1 MAPCSRWGWF
11 LVVALVLLLTLVPSA
26 EGHRSKKRPQQPPQA
41 PAPVPAPSIVPVP
54 PPVLPPPAPVPP
66 PSPAPPPT
74 PPTKPSTTPPTKPT
88 AAPTTKPLPRPA
100 PVAPAPKPKPSPPA
114 SKPQPVPPKP
124 KPDFTDE
131 EINNGTALAKLN
143 LRALKNARTMN
154 TPQTHLGDNN
164 PCQGAN
170 VPMRREWRSLPPPER
185 KAFIAAVQCIMRQPV
200 LSDPKRVPMAKSLYD
215 DFVAVHYTSFKNTH
229 LTASFFAW
237 HRYYLASFEQR
248 LRSQCGYKGAL
259 PYWEWGLDINNPAAS
274 PVFDGSETS
283 LGSDGEFI
291 PHDGLQLR
299 QPFTKNLITL
309 KPGSGGGCVKAGPFK
324 DMRVHIGPAALAQ
337 YGTDKPFNVSNPL
350 EDLPRCLK
358 RDLNKDVATRF
369 NSFRNTT
376 LLILQQTTIKNFS
389 SLLQGDDR
397 FFPNTLGVHGGG
409 HLIIGGDPGADAF
422 IAPGDPAFWLHQ
434 AQVDRVYWIWQN
446 LNFRN
451 RQDVFGTMTLQ
462 DNPKSPNGSVEDAID
477 LTPINSPVKIK
488 NLMNTASGAPLC
500 YMYQ

>member
-1 MAPCSRWGWF
+1 MFALGMVLDRRPRPPAHARSVRRGPPQQEEASTAPSSARASTGTINSPG
-11 LVVALVLLLTLVPSA
+11 AATRRASSGPGSSTVPST
-26 EGHRSKKRPQQPPQA
+26 
-41 PAPVPAPSIVPVP
+41 V
-54 PPVLPPPAPVPP
+54 
-66 PSPAPPPT
+66 
-74 PPTKPSTTPPTKPT
+74 PSTTSDTTYETIYDTAKETNCGTHYET
-88 AAPTTKPLPRPA
+88 AATAGPGSTSAETKTCTTGVKTTT
-100 PVAPAPKPKPSPPA
+100 S
-114 SKPQPVPPKP
+114 
-124 KPDFTDE
+124 
-131 EINNGTALAKLN
+131 LAKLN

-170 VPMRREWRSLPPPER
+170 VPMRKEWRSLPPPER

-215 DFVAVHYTSFKNTH
+215 DFVAVHYASFKNTH

-309 KPGSGGGCVKAGPFK
+309 KPGSGGGCVKEGPFK

-488 NLMNTASGAPLC
+488 YLMNTASGAPLC